1 MSNNGDVHPHKND
14 AVGLPHMPFF
24 ARTVYRFAPLI
35 VLGWVGLVVVL
46 SMFVPDLET
55 VGKQHTVPMSPK
67 EAASMK
73 ATQRVGKVF
82 NEFDSDSAIMIVLEG
97 DKPLGDDAHHYYD
110 GLVKKLEAD
119 TKHVEHVQD
128 FWGDPLTAAGSQ
140 STDGKAAYVQVYL
153 QGNQGETRANESVR
167 AVRKLVEDDPA
178 PPGIHAYVTGAAA
191 LTADQ
196 SAAGDKGVILVTLLT
211 FVVIIFMLL
220 WVYRSIVTVFS
231 TLIMVVLELFA
242 ARQVVAFL
250 AHNNIIGLSTFA
262 VNLLVLMVIAA
273 STDYAIFVLGRY
285 QEARSLGEDREQAFY
300 TMFHGTAHVVLG
312 SGLTIAGAMY
322 CLSFTRLPYFQSLGV
337 PCAVGTLVAVMAA
350 LTLGPALL
358 AVGSRSRFH
367 LFDPKRKMR
376 TRGWRRVGTAIVR
389 WPGPIL
395 AVSIGIALIG
405 LLALPGYRTNYDN
418 RQYLPPSTKAVV
430 GYEAAERHFS
440 NARMNPEL
448 LMIETDHDMRNPAN
462 MLVLDRIARFV
473 FHIPGVARVQTI
485 TRPLGAPIEHTSI
498 PFQISMQNTT
508 QVENQEYMKK
518 RMADMLTQA
527 DAMQQSIDTMQR
539 MYEITSKMAAVTH
552 HMDGLTHEMLDVTSN
567 MRDEIANFDDFF
579 RPIRSYFYW
588 EKHCF
593 DVPVCWSLRSILD
606 ALDGLDQ
613 IVEKFKF
620 LSDDLAQMDALL
632 PQMLAQMPPMIATMT
647 TMKQMMLTMH
657 SSMNSMYDQMD
668 VMSQNST
675 AMGQA
680 YDAAKNDD
688 SFYIPPEVFDNPDFK
703 RGLKMFL
710 SPDGHAARFII
721 SHDVPPATPEGISH
735 VDPIKSAAK
744 EAIKGT
750 PLEGSKIWLGGTAAV
765 YKDMRDGSKYD
776 LMIAGIS
783 AASLILIIMLI
794 ITRSLVAAITIVGTV
809 LLSLGASF
817 GLSVLV
823 WQDILGI
830 ELHWMVLAMS
840 VILLLAVGSDYNLL
854 LVSRFKEEIHAG
866 IKTGI
871 IRSMAGTGAVVTSAG
886 LVFAA
891 TMGTFAISPLRV
903 MGQVGTTI
911 ALGLLFDT
919 LIVRSF
925 MMPSVAALMGRWFWW
940 PQRVRNRPASEMLR
954 PYGSR
959 SAVRAYMLPPE
970 PRPPRSAHSADTDRF
985 PVGAPHY

>member
-1 MSNNGDVHPHKND
+1 MTDNKT
-14 AVGLPHMPFF
+14 AGLPHMPIF
-24 ARTVYRFAPLI
+24 ARSVHMFAVLI
-35 VLGWVGLVVVL
+35 VLAWIGLVVAL
-46 SMFVPDLET
+46 SVFVPSLDI
-55 VGKQHTVPMSPK
+55 VGKAHTVSMSPK
-67 EAASMK
+67 EAASMQAMK
-73 ATQRVGKVF
+73 RVGQVF
-82 NEFDSDSAIMIVLEG
+82 NEFDTDSAIMIVLEG
-97 DKPLGDDAHHYYD
+97 DKPLGDDAHHFYD
-110 GLVKKLEAD
+110 QLIRKLEAD
-119 TKHVEHVQD
+119 KNHVEHVQD
-128 FWGDPLTAAGSQ
+128 FWGDPLTAAGAQ
-140 STDGKAAYVQVYL
+140 SNDGKAAYVQVYL
-153 QGNQGETRANESVR
+153 VGNQGESKANDSVK
-167 AVRKLVEDDPA
+167 AVRQIVDSASP
-178 PPGIHAYVTGAAA
+178 PPGVKAYVTGAAA

-196 SAAGDKGVILVTLLT
+196 SAAGERGVIKVTIIT
-211 FVVIIFMLL
+211 FIVIIVMLL
-220 WVYRSIVTVFS
+220 FVYRSIVTVFI
-231 TLIMVVLELFA
+231 TLLMVVFELFA

-250 AHNNIIGLSTFA
+250 AYNNIIGLSTFA
-262 VNLLVLMVIAA
+262 VNLLVLMAIAA
-273 STDYAIFVLGRY
+273 GTDYAIFVLGRY
-285 QEARSLGEDREQAFY
+285 QEARSRGEDREQAFY

-322 CLSFTRLPYFQSLGV
+322 CLSFTRLPYFQTLGV
-337 PCAVGTLVAVMAA
+337 PCAVGMLVAVFAA
-350 LTLGPALL
+350 LTLGPAVLT
-358 AVGSRSRFH
+358 VGSRFG
-367 LFDPKRKMR
+367 LFDPKRRMR

-395 AVSIGIALIG
+395 AVSVAIALIG
-405 LLALPGYRTNYDN
+405 LLALPGYKTNYDN
-418 RQYLPPSTKAVV
+418 RKYLPAYTKANI
-430 GYEAAERHFS
+430 GYDAAERHFP

-448 LMIETDHDMRNPAN
+448 LLIETDHDMRNPAG

-473 FHIPGVARVQTI
+473 FHIPGVARVQAI
-485 TRPLGAPIEHTSI
+485 TRPLGTPIEHTSI

-508 QVENQEYMKK
+508 QVENQQYMHQ
-518 RMADMLTQA
+518 RMADMLKQA

-539 MYEITSKMAAVTH
+539 MYNITSQMAAVTH
-552 HMDGLTHEMLDVTSN
+552 HMDGLTHEMLDVTN
-567 MRDEIANFDDFF
+567 TLRDNIANFDDFW
-579 RPIRSYFYW
+579 RPIRAYFYW

-593 DVPVCWSLRSILD
+593 DIPICWSLRSIFD

-613 IVEKFKF
+613 ISEKFTY
-620 LSDDLAQMDALL
+620 LSNDIAQLDALM

-657 SSMNSMYDQMD
+657 SSMSSLYDQMD

-721 SHDVPPATPEGISH
+721 SHEGDPATPEGISH
-735 VDPIKSAAK
+735 VDPIRNAAK

-750 PLEGSKIWLGGTAAV
+750 PVEGAKIWLGGTAAV

-783 AASLILIIMLI
+783 AACLILIIMLI
-794 ITRSLVAAITIVGTV
+794 ITRSLVAAVTIVGTV
-809 LLSLGASF
+809 LISLGASF

-823 WQDILGI
+823 WQDIMGF

-891 TMGTFAISPLRV
+891 TMASFVFSPLVV

-911 ALGLLFDT
+911 GLGLLFDT

-940 PQRVRNRPASEMLR
+940 PTRVRTRPASQLLR
-954 PYGSR
+954 PYGPR
-959 SAVRAYMLPPE
+959 PVVRALLLPPE
-970 PRPPRSAHSADTDRF
+970 NGGTYPNGGSPNGESPDSASTDRF
-985 PVGAPHY
+985 PLASPHY

>member
-1 MSNNGDVHPHKND
+1 MTDNKT
-14 AVGLPHMPFF
+14 AGLPHMPIF
-24 ARTVYRFAPLI
+24 ARSVHKFALLI
-35 VLGWVGLVVVL
+35 VLAWIGLVVAL
-46 SMFVPDLET
+46 SVFVPSLDI
-55 VGKQHTVPMSPK
+55 VGKAHTVSMSPK
-67 EAASMK
+67 EAASMQAMK
-73 ATQRVGKVF
+73 RVGQVF
-82 NEFDSDSAIMIVLEG
+82 NEFDTDSAIMIVLEG
-97 DKPLGDDAHHYYD
+97 DKPLGDDAHHFYD
-110 GLVKKLEAD
+110 QLIRKLEAD
-119 TKHVEHVQD
+119 RNHVEHVQD
-128 FWGDPLTAAGSQ
+128 FWGDPLTAAGAQ
-140 STDGKAAYVQVYL
+140 SNDGKAAYVQVYL
-153 QGNQGETRANESVR
+153 VGNQGESKANDSVK
-167 AVRKLVEDDPA
+167 AVRQIVDSASP
-178 PPGIHAYVTGAAA
+178 PPGVKAYVTGAAA

-196 SAAGDKGVILVTLLT
+196 SAAGERGVIKVTIIT
-211 FVVIIFMLL
+211 FIVIIVMLL
-220 WVYRSIVTVFS
+220 FVYRSIVTVFI
-231 TLIMVVLELFA
+231 TLLMVVFELFA

-250 AHNNIIGLSTFA
+250 AYNNIIGLSTFA
-262 VNLLVLMVIAA
+262 VNLLVLMAIAA
-273 STDYAIFVLGRY
+273 GTDYAIFVLGRY
-285 QEARSLGEDREQAFY
+285 QEARSHGEDREQAFY

-322 CLSFTRLPYFQSLGV
+322 CLSFTRLPYFQTLGV
-337 PCAVGTLVAVMAA
+337 PCAVGMLVAVFAA
-350 LTLGPALL
+350 LTLGPAVLT
-358 AVGSRSRFH
+358 VGSRFG
-367 LFDPKRKMR
+367 LFDPKRRMR

-395 AVSIGIALIG
+395 AVSVAIALIG
-405 LLALPGYRTNYDN
+405 LLALPGYKTNYDN
-418 RQYLPPSTKAVV
+418 RKYLPAYTKANV
-430 GYEAAERHFS
+430 GYDAAERHFP

-448 LMIETDHDMRNPAN
+448 LLIETDHDMRNPAG

-473 FHIPGVARVQTI
+473 FHIPGVARVQAI
-485 TRPLGAPIEHTSI
+485 TRPLGTPIEHTSI

-508 QVENQEYMKK
+508 QVENQQYMHQ
-518 RMADMLTQA
+518 RMADMLKQA

-539 MYEITSKMAAVTH
+539 MYNITSQMAAVTH
-552 HMDGLTHEMLDVTSN
+552 HMDGLTHEMLDVTN
-567 MRDEIANFDDFF
+567 TLRDNIANFDDFW
-579 RPIRSYFYW
+579 RPIRAYFYW

-593 DVPVCWSLRSILD
+593 DIPICWSLRSIFD
-606 ALDGLDQ
+606 GLDGLDQ
-613 IVEKFKF
+613 ISEKFTA
-620 LSDDLAQMDALL
+620 LSGDIAQLDALM

-657 SSMNSMYDQMD
+657 SSMSSLYDQMD

-721 SHDVPPATPEGISH
+721 SHEGDPATPEGISH
-735 VDPIKSAAK
+735 VDPIRNAAK

-750 PLEGSKIWLGGTAAV
+750 PVEGAKIWLGGTAAV

-783 AASLILIIMLI
+783 AACLILIIMLI
-794 ITRSLVAAITIVGTV
+794 ITRSLVAAVTIVGTV
-809 LLSLGASF
+809 LISLGASF

-823 WQDILGI
+823 WQDIMGF

-891 TMGTFAISPLRV
+891 TMASFVFSPLVV

-911 ALGLLFDT
+911 GLGLLFDT

-940 PQRVRNRPASEMLR
+940 PTRVRTRPASQLLR
-954 PYGSR
+954 PYGPR
-959 SAVRAYMLPPE
+959 PVVRALLLPPE
-970 PRPPRSAHSADTDRF
+970 NGGTYPNGGSPNGESPDSAHTDRF
-985 PVGAPHY
+985 PLASPHY

>member
-1 MSNNGDVHPHKND
+1 MTTDNQ
-14 AVGLPHMPFF
+14 AVGLPHMPWF
-24 ARTVYRFAPLI
+24 ARSVHKFAPLI
-35 VLGWVGLVVVL
+35 ILAWVGLVVCL
-46 SMFVPDLET
+46 SMFVPTLDK
-55 VGKQHTVPMSPK
+55 VGKEHTVSMSPK
-67 EAASMK
+67 EAASMQ
-73 ATQRVGKVF
+73 AMQRVGKVF
-82 NEFDSDSAIMIVLEG
+82 NEFDSDSAIMVVLEG
-97 DKPLGDDAHHYYD
+97 SQPLGDDAHHYYD
-110 GLVKKLEAD
+110 QLIKKLEAD
-119 TKHVEHVQD
+119 TAHVEHVQD

-140 STDGKAAYVQVYL
+140 SSDGKAAYVQVYL
-153 QGNQGETRANESVR
+153 RGNQGETKANDSVKS
-167 AVRKLVEDDPA
+167 VRKLVEETPP
-178 PPGIHAYVTGAAA
+178 PPGVKAYVTGAAA

-196 SAAGDKGVILVTLLT
+196 SAAGEKGVILVTMLT
-211 FVVIIFMLL
+211 FVVIIVMLL
-220 WVYRSIVTVFS
+220 WVYRSIVTVLI
-231 TLIMVVLELFA
+231 TLLMVVLELFA

-250 AHNNIIGLSTFA
+250 ANNETIGLSTFA

-285 QEARSLGEDREQAFY
+285 QEARSLGEDREQAFF

-322 CLSFTRLPYFQSLGV
+322 CLSFTRPPYFQSLGV
-337 PCAVGTLVAVMAA
+337 PCAVGTLVAVLAA
-350 LTLGPALL
+350 LTLGPAVLT
-358 AVGSRSRFH
+358 VESRFG
-367 LFDPKRKMR
+367 LFDPKRKLR

-395 AVSIGIALIG
+395 AVSIAIALIG
-405 LLALPGYRTNYDN
+405 LLALPGYKTDYDN
-418 RQYLPPSTKAVV
+418 RDYLPESTKAVV

-448 LMIETDHDMRNPAN
+448 LMVETDHDMRNPAN
-462 MLVLDRIARFV
+462 MLVLDRIARGI

-518 RMADMLTQA
+518 RMADMLKQA
-527 DAMQQSIDTMQR
+527 DAMQQSIDTMQH
-539 MYEITSKMAAVTH
+539 MYDITAKMAAVTH
-552 HMDGLTHEMLDVTSN
+552 HMDGLTHEMLDVTN
-567 MRDEIANFDDFF
+567 TLRDNIANFDDEW
-579 RPIRSYFYW
+579 RPLRAYFYW
-588 EKHCF
+588 DKHCF
-593 DVPVCWSLRSILD
+593 DIPVCWSIRSLFD

-613 IVEKFKF
+613 ITEKFTYLTND
-620 LSDDLAQMDALL
+620 LSQLDALL
-632 PQMLAQMPPMIATMT
+632 PQMLAQMPPMIATMS

-688 SFYIPPEVFDNPDFK
+688 SFYIPPEVLDNPDFK

-735 VDPIKSAAK
+735 VDPIKLAAK

-750 PLEGSKIWLGGTAAV
+750 PLEGAKIWLGGTAAV

-823 WQDILGI
+823 WEDILGI
-830 ELHWMVLAMS
+830 RLHWMVLAMS

-854 LVSRFKEEIHAG
+854 LVSRFKEEIPAG

-891 TMGTFAISPLRV
+891 TMATFAISPLRV

-940 PQRVRNRPASEMLR
+940 PQKVRTRPASGLLR
-954 PYGSR
+954 PFGPR
-959 SAVRAYMLPPE
+959 PVVRALLLPPE
-970 PRPPRSAHSADTDRF
+970 YGGTYRNGEASASASTDRF
-985 PVGAPHY
+985 PASAPHY